1 MNARRNMETQRE
13 AADKRPGELFSPRT
27 LLAIIA
33 IGTAAFVGMI
43 YLEMFGSDDPDF
55 EIGPS
60 TYSSSALGHK
70 ALMET
75 LRRLDVPVMVSRF
88 RTAEKSG
95 EGSLLVL
102 AEPDGSQISEELLG
116 KIGNQPHGLL
126 VLPKWDGRRDG
137 SKPRWVE
144 TMSMVPVDDA
154 ELVLKHAR
162 INALV
167 KRVDGTFTVDAP
179 EFGGRV
185 ELTNPQVIIDARALK
200 PIVSLKDGVLIG
212 EADLGSGRQWVLSD
226 PDLISNHG
234 IDQGDNAVVAVSII
248 EQLRPGGGAVIF
260 DETIHGLELRPNL
273 LRTAFELPFGIVTL
287 SAAVAIAL
295 AIWAGLMRFGRPE
308 PSQRALQ
315 PGKVTLIRTTADL
328 LRQGSRKGAVGL
340 VLTRYFKAQV
350 ADLMVRLNGPRG
362 LDENR
367 QIAWLDDLAVAR
379 RLGARLQPLAAV
391 IEATAKSH
399 STDPGRA
406 LRLAADLH
414 AWKQEFLY
422 GLAKGSN
429 DR

>member
-1 MNARRNMETQRE
+1 MSTQGET
-13 AADKRPGELFSPRT
+13 AAKRPGELFSPRT

-33 IGTAAFVGMI
+33 IGTAAFVGMV
-43 YLEMFGSDDPDF
+43 YLEMFGIDDPDF
-55 EIGPS
+55 EIGPG

-75 LRRLDVPVMVSRF
+75 LRRLDVPVVVSRF
-88 RTAEKSG
+88 RTAEKTGS
-95 EGSLLVL
+95 GSLLVL
-102 AEPDGSQISEELLG
+102 AEPDDSDISEQLVEGFGDL
-116 KIGNQPHGLL
+116 PHGLL
-126 VLPKWDGRRDG
+126 VLPKWSGRRDG

-144 TMSMVPVDDA
+144 TMGLVSLDDV
-154 ELVLKHAR
+154 EEVLKRAGTDGM
-162 INALV
+162 A
-167 KRVDGTFTVDAP
+167 KRLTGTFTVEAP
-179 EFGGRV
+179 DFGGKI
-185 ELTNPQVIIDARALK
+185 ELTDPQIMIGAAVK
-200 PIVSLKDGVLIG
+200 PIVTLQGGVLIG
-212 EADLGSGRQWVLSD
+212 EANLGSGQQWVLSD

-234 IDQGDNAVVAVSII
+234 IDQGDNAIVAVSVI
-248 EQLRPGGGAVIF
+248 EALRPGGGAVIF

-295 AIWAGLMRFGRPE
+295 AIWAGLMRFGRPD

-328 LRQGSRKGAVGL
+328 LRQGSRKGTVEL
-340 VLTRYFKAQV
+340 VLTRYLKAQI
-350 ADLMVRLNGPRG
+350 ADLVARLNGPRG

-379 RLGARLQPLAAV
+379 RLGARLQPLAAA

-422 GLAKGSN
+422 GLAKGSS

>member
-1 MNARRNMETQRE
+1 VSPQSDMSAQDET
-13 AADKRPGELFSPRT
+13 AAKRAGELFSPRT

-43 YLEMFGSDDPDF
+43 YLEMFGGSDPDF
-55 EIGPS
+55 EVGPS

-75 LRRLDVPVMVSRF
+75 LRRIDVPVVASRF
-88 RTAEKSG
+88 NSAEKTG
-95 EGSLLVL
+95 QGSLLVL
-102 AEPDGSQISEELLG
+102 AEPDGSKTSEEMVG
-116 KIGNQPHGLL
+116 GFGNLPHGLL
-126 VLPKWDGRRDG
+126 VLPKWDGLRDM

-144 TMSMVPVDDA
+144 RMGLVSLDTV
-154 ELVLKHAR
+154 ELVLKRAQTDGM
-162 INALV
+162 V
-167 KRVDGTFTVDAP
+167 KRLTGTFTVEVPD
-179 EFGGRV
+179 FGGKI
-185 ELTNPQVIIDARALK
+185 ELTDPQIMIGAAVK
-200 PIVSLKDGVLIG
+200 PIVTLQGGVLIG
-212 EADLGSGRQWVLSD
+212 EANLGPGQQWVLSD
-226 PDLISNHG
+226 PDLLSNHG
-234 IDQGDNAVVAVSII
+234 IDQGDNAVVAISII
-248 EQLRPGGGAVIF
+248 EALRPGGGAVIF

-287 SAAVAIAL
+287 SAAVAVAL

-308 PSQRALQ
+308 PGRRALQ

-328 LRQGSRKGAVGL
+328 LRQGSRKGTVEL
-340 VLTRYFKAQV
+340 VLTRYLKAQI
-350 ADLMVRLNGPRG
+350 ADLVARLNGPRS

-379 RLGARLQPLAAV
+379 RLGARLQPLAAA

-414 AWKQEFLY
+414 AWKQAFLY
-422 GLAKGSN
+422 GLAKGSS

>member
-1 MNARRNMETQRE
+1 MSTQAE
-13 AADKRPGELFSPRT
+13 AKPGRPGELFSPRT

-33 IGTAAFVGMI
+33 VGTAAFVGMI
-43 YLEMFGSDDPDF
+43 YLEMFGIDDPDF

-75 LRRLDVPVMVSRF
+75 LRRIDVPVVVSRF
-88 RTAEKSG
+88 RSG
-95 EGSLLVL
+95 EKTGDGSLLVL
-102 AEPDGSQISEELLG
+102 AEPDGSDISEEL
-116 KIGNQPHGLL
+116 IGGFGNVPHGLL
-126 VLPKWDGRRDG
+126 VLPKWDGTRDR

-144 TMSMVPVDDA
+144 TMDKVPLDDV
-154 ELVLKHAR
+154 EQVLKHAQTDGM
-162 INALV
+162 V
-167 KRVDGTFTVDAP
+167 KRLNGTLTVKVPD
-179 EFGGRV
+179 FGGTV
-185 ELTNPQVIIDARALK
+185 ELTDPQIMIGAAVK
-200 PIVSLKDGVLIG
+200 PIVSLQGGVLIG
-212 EADLGSGRQWVLSD
+212 EADLGSGQQWILSD

-234 IDQGDNAVVAVSII
+234 IDQADNAVVAVSMI
-248 EQLRPGGGAVIF
+248 EALRPGGGAVIF

-273 LRTAFELPFGIVTL
+273 MRTAFELPFGIVTL
-287 SAAVAIAL
+287 SAAVAVAL

-308 PSQRALQ
+308 AGQRALQ

-328 LRQGSRKGAVGL
+328 LRQGSRKGTVEL
-340 VLTRYFKAQV
+340 VLTRYLKAQI
-350 ADLMVRLNGPRG
+350 ADLVARLNGPRG

-379 RLGARLQPLAAV
+379 RLGSRLQPLAAA
-391 IEATAKSH
+391 IETTAKSH

-422 GLAKGSN
+422 GVAKGSS

>member
-1 MNARRNMETQRE
+1 MSTE
-13 AADKRPGELFSPRT
+13 AEAKTGRPGEVFSPRT

-43 YLEMFGSDDPDF
+43 YLEMFGVDDPDF

-75 LRRLDVPVMVSRF
+75 LRRIDVPVVVSRF

-95 EGSLLVL
+95 RGSLLVL
-102 AEPDGSQISEELLG
+102 AEPDGSDTSEEMVGGLG
-116 KIGNQPHGLL
+116 DLWHGLL
-126 VLPKWDGRRDG
+126 VLPKWDGSRDR
-137 SKPRWVE
+137 SKPRWVDA
-144 TMSMVPVDDA
+144 MDMVSLDDV
-154 ELVLKHAR
+154 ELVLKKAKTDGM
-162 INALV
+162 V
-167 KRVDGTFTVDAP
+167 KRLKGTFTVEVP
-179 EFGGRV
+179 EFGGTI
-185 ELTNPQVIIDARALK
+185 ELTDPQIMIGASLR
-200 PIVSLKDGVLIG
+200 PIVSLQGGVLIG
-212 EADLGSGRQWVLSD
+212 EADLGVGQQWVLSD
-226 PDLISNHG
+226 PDVISNHG

-248 EQLRPGGGAVIF
+248 EALRPDGGPVIF

-273 LRTAFELPFGIVTL
+273 MRTAFELPFGIVTL
-287 SAAVAIAL
+287 SAAVAVAL

-308 PSQRALQ
+308 PGQRALQ

-328 LRQGSRKGAVGL
+328 LRQGSRKGTVEL
-340 VLTRYFKAQV
+340 VLTRYLKAQI
-350 ADLMVRLNGPRG
+350 ADLVARLNGPRG
-362 LDENR
+362 LTETR

-379 RLGARLQPLAAV
+379 RLGSRLQPIAAA

-422 GLAKGSN
+422 GLAKGSS

>member
-1 MNARRNMETQRE
+1 MSTQGE
-13 AADKRPGELFSPRT
+13 AKAGRPGELFSPRT

-33 IGTAAFVGMI
+33 VGTAAFVGMI
-43 YLEMFGSDDPDF
+43 YLEMFGIDDPDF

-75 LRRLDVPVMVSRF
+75 LRRIDVPVVVSRF
-88 RTAEKSG
+88 RSG
-95 EGSLLVL
+95 EKTGDGSLLVL
-102 AEPDGSQISEELLG
+102 AEPDGSDISEEL
-116 KIGNQPHGLL
+116 IGGFGDVPHGLL
-126 VLPKWDGRRDG
+126 VLPKWDGTRDR
-137 SKPRWVE
+137 SKPRWVD
-144 TMSMVPVDDA
+144 TMDKVPLDDV
-154 ELVLKHAR
+154 EQVLKHAQTDGM
-162 INALV
+162 V
-167 KRVDGTFTVDAP
+167 KRLKGTFTVEVPD
-179 EFGGRV
+179 FGGTV
-185 ELTNPQVIIDARALK
+185 ELTDPQVMIGAAVK
-200 PIVSLKDGVLIG
+200 PIVSLQGGVLIG
-212 EADLGSGRQWVLSD
+212 EADLGSGQQWILSD

-234 IDQGDNAVVAVSII
+234 IDQADNAVVAVSMI
-248 EQLRPGGGAVIF
+248 EALRPGGGAVIF

-273 LRTAFELPFGIVTL
+273 MRTAFELPFGIVTL
-287 SAAVAIAL
+287 SAAVAVAL

-308 PSQRALQ
+308 PGQRALQ

-328 LRQGSRKGAVGL
+328 LRQGSRKGTVEL
-340 VLTRYFKAQV
+340 VLTRYLKAQI
-350 ADLMVRLNGPRG
+350 ADLVVRLNGPRG

-379 RLGARLQPLAAV
+379 RLGSQLQPLVAA
-391 IEATAKSH
+391 IETTAKSH

-422 GLAKGSN
+422 GVAKGSS

>member
-1 MNARRNMETQRE
+1 MSAQGEGAAR
-13 AADKRPGELFSPRT
+13 RPGELFSPRT

-33 IGTAAFVGMI
+33 IGTAAFVGMM
-43 YLEMFGSDDPDF
+43 YLEMFGIDDPDF

-60 TYSSSALGHK
+60 TYYSSALGHK

-75 LRRLDVPVMVSRF
+75 LRRIDVPVVVSRF
-88 RTAEKSG
+88 RSAEKTG
-95 EGSLLVL
+95 RGSLLVL
-102 AEPDGSQISEELLG
+102 AEPDGGEISEELVGGLG
-116 KIGNQPHGLL
+116 DLWHGLL
-126 VLPKWDGRRDG
+126 VLPKWDGSRDS
-137 SKPRWVE
+137 SKPRWVD
-144 TMSMVPVDDA
+144 TMDLVPLDDV
-154 ELVLKHAR
+154 ELVLKRAKTDG
-162 INALV
+162 LV
-167 KRVDGTFTVDAP
+167 KRLKGTFTVAVP
-179 EFGGRV
+179 EFGGTI
-185 ELTNPQVIIDARALK
+185 ELTNPQIVIGAAVR
-200 PIVSLKDGVLIG
+200 PIVSLQGGVLIG
-212 EADLGSGRQWVLSD
+212 EADLGVGQQWVLSD

-234 IDQGDNAVVAVSII
+234 IDQGDNAVVAVSLI
-248 EQLRPGGGAVIF
+248 EALRPDGGVVMF

-287 SAAVAIAL
+287 SAAVALAL

-308 PSQRALQ
+308 AGQRALQ

-328 LRQGSRKGAVGL
+328 LRQGSRKGTVEL
-340 VLTRYFKAQV
+340 VLTRYLKAQI
-350 ADLMVRLNGPRG
+350 ADLVARLNGPRG

-367 QIAWLDDLAVAR
+367 QITWLDDLAVAR
-379 RLGARLQPLAAV
+379 RLSSRLQPLAAA

-422 GLAKGSN
+422 GLAKGSS

>member
-1 MNARRNMETQRE
+1 MSAQGET
-13 AADKRPGELFSPRT
+13 AAKRPGELFSPRT

-33 IGTAAFVGMI
+33 IGTAAFVGMV
-43 YLEMFGSDDPDF
+43 YLEMFGIDDPDF

-75 LRRLDVPVMVSRF
+75 LRRLDVPVVVSRF
-88 RTAEKSG
+88 RTAEKTGS
-95 EGSLLVL
+95 GSLLVL
-102 AEPDGSQISEELLG
+102 AEPDDSDISEELVEGFGDL
-116 KIGNQPHGLL
+116 PHGLL
-126 VLPKWDGRRDG
+126 VLPKWSGLRDG
-137 SKPRWVE
+137 AKPRWVE
-144 TMSMVPVDDA
+144 AMGLVPLDDV
-154 ELVLKHAR
+154 EEVLKRAGTEGM
-162 INALV
+162 A
-167 KRVDGTFTVDAP
+167 KRLTGTFTVDVP
-179 EFGGRV
+179 DFGGKI
-185 ELTNPQVIIDARALK
+185 ELTDPQIMIGAAVK
-200 PIVSLKDGVLIG
+200 PIVTLQGGVLIG

-248 EQLRPGGGAVIF
+248 EALRPGGGAVIF

-273 LRTAFELPFGIVTL
+273 LRTAFQLPFSIVTL

-295 AIWAGLMRFGRPE
+295 AIWAGLMRFGRPD

-328 LRQGSRKGAVGL
+328 LRQGSRKGTVEL
-340 VLTRYFKAQV
+340 VLTRYLKAQI
-350 ADLMVRLNGPRG
+350 ADLVARLNGPRG

-379 RLGARLQPLAAV
+379 RLGTRLQPLAAA

-422 GLAKGSN
+422 GLA
-429 DR
+429 

>member
-1 MNARRNMETQRE
+1 MSAQGE
-13 AADKRPGELFSPRT
+13 AASRRPGELFSPRT

-43 YLEMFGSDDPDF
+43 YLEMFGADDPDF

-75 LRRLDVPVMVSRF
+75 LRRIDVPVVVSRF
-88 RTAEKSG
+88 RTAEKTGS
-95 EGSLLVL
+95 GSLLVL
-102 AEPDGSQISEELLG
+102 AEPDGSKASEEM
-116 KIGNQPHGLL
+116 IGSLRNIPHSLL
-126 VLPKWDGRRDG
+126 VLPKWDGRRDL

-144 TMSMVPVDDA
+144 TMDKVPVDA
-154 ELVLKHAR
+154 VELVLKHAQ

-167 KRVDGTFTVDAP
+167 ERVEGTFTLDVP
-179 EFGGRV
+179 KLGGEI
-185 ELTNPQVIIDARALK
+185 ELTDPQVIIDARGVT
-200 PIVSLKDGVLIG
+200 PVVSLKGGILIG
-212 EADLGSGRQWVLSD
+212 EVNVGSGRRWVLSD
-226 PDLISNHG
+226 PDLIANHG
-234 IDQGDNAVVAVSII
+234 IDQGDNAVVAVSLI
-248 EQLRPGGGAVIF
+248 ETLRPNGGAVIF

-287 SAAVAIAL
+287 SAAVAIGL

-308 PSQRALQ
+308 PAQRALQ

-328 LRQGSRKGAVGL
+328 LRQGSRKGTVEL
-340 VLTRYFKAQV
+340 VLTRYLKAQV
-350 ADLMVRLNGPRG
+350 ADLVARLNGPRG
-362 LDENR
+362 LEENR
-367 QIAWLDDLAVAR
+367 QIAWLDDLAAAR
-379 RLGARLQPLAAV
+379 RLGSRLQPLAAA
-391 IEATAKSH
+391 IEATARSH

-422 GLAKGSN
+422 GVAKGSS

>member
-1 MNARRNMETQRE
+1 MSTE
-13 AADKRPGELFSPRT
+13 ADAKTSRPGDLFSPRT

-43 YLEMFGSDDPDF
+43 YLEMFGIDDPDF

-60 TYSSSALGHK
+60 AYSSSALGHK

-75 LRRLDVPVMVSRF
+75 LRRLDVPVVVSRF
-88 RTAEKSG
+88 RSAEKAG
-95 EGSLLVL
+95 QGSLLVL
-102 AEPDGSQISEELLG
+102 AEPDGSETSEEM
-116 KIGNQPHGLL
+116 IGGFGNVPHGLL
-126 VLPKWDGRRDG
+126 VLPKWDGWRDR

-144 TMSMVPVDDA
+144 AMDKVAVDDV
-154 ELVLKHAR
+154 ELVLKRAQ

-167 KRVDGTFTVDAP
+167 KRIQGTFTVDVP
-179 EFGGRV
+179 ELGGRV
-185 ELTNPQVIIDARALK
+185 ELTDPQVIIDARALK
-200 PIVSLKDGVLIG
+200 PIVSLKGGILIG

-226 PDLISNHG
+226 PDLIANHG
-234 IDQGDNAVVAVSII
+234 IDQGDNAVAAVSLI
-248 EQLRPGGGAVIF
+248 EALRPAGGAVIF

-273 LRTAFELPFGIVTL
+273 MRTAFELPFGIVTL

-308 PSQRALQ
+308 PGQRALQ

-328 LRQGSRKGAVGL
+328 LRQGSRKGTVEL
-340 VLTRYFKAQV
+340 VLTRYLKAQI
-350 ADLMVRLNGPRG
+350 ADLVARLNGPRG
-362 LDENR
+362 LTENR

-379 RLGARLQPLAAV
+379 RLRSRLQPIAAA
-391 IEATAKSH
+391 IEATAKSR

-422 GLAKGSN
+422 GLAKGSS

>member
-1 MNARRNMETQRE
+1 MSTE
-13 AADKRPGELFSPRT
+13 AEAKTGRPGEVFSPRT

-33 IGTAAFVGMI
+33 IGTAAFVGMM
-43 YLEMFGSDDPDF
+43 YLEMFGIDNPDF

-60 TYSSSALGHK
+60 AYSSSALGHK

-75 LRRLDVPVMVSRF
+75 LRRLDVPVVVSRF
-88 RTAEKSG
+88 RSAEKAG
-95 EGSLLVL
+95 QGSLLVL
-102 AEPDGSQISEELLG
+102 AEPDGSETSEEM
-116 KIGNQPHGLL
+116 IGGFGNVPHGLL
-126 VLPKWDGRRDG
+126 ILPKWDGRRDR

-144 TMSMVPVDDA
+144 AMDKVQVDDV
-154 ELVLKHAR
+154 ELVLKRAQ

-167 KRVDGTFTVDAP
+167 KRVEGTFTVDVP

-185 ELTNPQVIIDARALK
+185 ELTDPQVIIDARALK
-200 PIVSLKDGVLIG
+200 PIVSLKGGILIG

-226 PDLISNHG
+226 PDLIANHG
-234 IDQGDNAVVAVSII
+234 IDQGDNAVVAVSLI
-248 EQLRPGGGAVIF
+248 EALRPGSGAVIF

-287 SAAVAIAL
+287 SAAVAVAL

-308 PSQRALQ
+308 PGQRALQ

-328 LRQGSRKGAVGL
+328 LRQGSRKGTVEL
-340 VLTRYFKAQV
+340 VLTRYLKAQI
-350 ADLMVRLNGPRG
+350 ADLVARLNGPRG
-362 LDENR
+362 LTENR

-379 RLGARLQPLAAV
+379 RLRSRLQPIAAA
-391 IEATAKSH
+391 IEAMAKSR

-422 GLAKGSN
+422 GLAKGSS

>member
-1 MNARRNMETQRE
+1 MSTQGET
-13 AADKRPGELFSPRT
+13 AAKRPGELFSPRT

-33 IGTAAFVGMI
+33 IGTAAFVGMV
-43 YLEMFGSDDPDF
+43 YLEMFGTDDPDF

-75 LRRLDVPVMVSRF
+75 LRRLDVPVVVSRF
-88 RTAEKSG
+88 RTADKTGS
-95 EGSLLVL
+95 GSLLVL
-102 AEPDGSQISEELLG
+102 AEPDDSDISEELVGGFGDL
-116 KIGNQPHGLL
+116 PHGLL
-126 VLPKWDGRRDG
+126 VLPKWDGRRDS

-144 TMSMVPVDDA
+144 TMDMVSVEAVESVLERAQVD
-154 ELVLKHAR
+154 
-162 INALV
+162 ALV
-167 KRVDGTFTVDAP
+167 KRIEGTFTLDVP
-179 EFGGRV
+179 KLGGQI
-185 ELTNPQVIIDARALK
+185 ELTNPQIMIDTRGLT
-200 PIVSLKDGVLIG
+200 PVVSLKGGILIG
-212 EADLGSGRQWVLSD
+212 ETDLGSGRQWVLSD

-248 EQLRPGGGAVIF
+248 EALRPGGGAVIF

-273 LRTAFELPFGIVTL
+273 LRTAFELPFSIVTL

-295 AIWAGLMRFGRPE
+295 AIWAGLMRFGRPD

-328 LRQGSRKGAVGL
+328 LRQGSRKGTVEL
-340 VLTRYFKAQV
+340 VLTRYLKAQI
-350 ADLMVRLNGPRG
+350 ADLVARLNGPRG

-379 RLGARLQPLAAV
+379 RLGARLKPLAAA

-422 GLAKGSN
+422 GLAKGSS

>member
-1 MNARRNMETQRE
+1 MSAQGET
-13 AADKRPGELFSPRT
+13 AKRPGELFSPRT

-33 IGTAAFVGMI
+33 IGTAAFVGMV
-43 YLEMFGSDDPDF
+43 YLEMFGIDDPDF

-75 LRRLDVPVMVSRF
+75 LRRLDVPVVVSRF
-88 RTAEKSG
+88 RTAEKTGS
-95 EGSLLVL
+95 GSLLVL
-102 AEPDGSQISEELLG
+102 AEPDDSKTSEEMVAGLR
-116 KIGNQPHGLL
+116 NAPHGLL
-126 VLPKWDGRRDG
+126 VLPKWDGNRDP

-144 TMSMVPVDDA
+144 SMGLVPEETV
-154 ELVLKHAR
+154 ESVLQHAQM
-162 INALV
+162 NALV
-167 KRVDGTFTVDAP
+167 KRAEGTFTLDLP
-179 EFGGRV
+179 QFGGQI
-185 ELTNPQVIIDARALK
+185 ELTNPQVIIDAHGLT
-200 PIVSLKDGVLIG
+200 PVVSFKGGMLIG
-212 EADLGSGRQWVLSD
+212 KTSLGSGTRWVLSD

-248 EQLRPGGGAVIF
+248 EALRPGGGAVIF

-273 LRTAFELPFGIVTL
+273 LRTAFQLPFSIVTL

-295 AIWAGLMRFGRPE
+295 AIWAALLRFGRPDS
-308 PSQRALQ
+308 SQRALQ

-328 LRQGSRKGAVGL
+328 LRQGSRKGTVEL
-340 VLTRYFKAQV
+340 VLTRYLKAQI
-350 ADLMVRLNGPRG
+350 ADLVARLNGPRG

-379 RLGARLQPLAAV
+379 RLDGRLQPLAAA

-422 GLAKGSN
+422 GLAKGSS

>member
-1 MNARRNMETQRE
+1 MSVQGETVT
-13 AADKRPGELFSPRT
+13 KRPGELFSPRT

-33 IGTAAFVGMI
+33 IGTAAFVGMV
-43 YLEMFGSDDPDF
+43 YLEMFGIDDPDF

-75 LRRLDVPVMVSRF
+75 LRRLDVPVVVSRF
-88 RTAEKSG
+88 RTAEKTGS
-95 EGSLLVL
+95 GSLLVL
-102 AEPDGSQISEELLG
+102 AEPDDSDISEELVEGFGDL
-116 KIGNQPHGLL
+116 PHGLL
-126 VLPKWDGRRDG
+126 VLPKWSGLRDG

-144 TMSMVPVDDA
+144 AMGLVPLDDV
-154 ELVLKHAR
+154 EEVLERAGTDGM
-162 INALV
+162 A
-167 KRVDGTFTVDAP
+167 KRLKGTFTVDVP
-179 EFGGRV
+179 DFGGKI
-185 ELTNPQVIIDARALK
+185 ELTDPQIMIGAALK
-200 PIVSLKDGVLIG
+200 PIVTLQGGVLIG

-248 EQLRPGGGAVIF
+248 EAMRPSGGPVIF

-273 LRTAFELPFGIVTL
+273 LRTAFQLPFSIVTL

-295 AIWAGLMRFGRPE
+295 AIWAGLMRFGRPD

-328 LRQGSRKGAVGL
+328 LRQGSRKGTVEL
-340 VLTRYFKAQV
+340 VLTRYLKAQI
-350 ADLMVRLNGPRG
+350 ADLVARLNGPRG

-379 RLGARLQPLAAV
+379 RLGARLQPLAAA

-422 GLAKGSN
+422 GLAKGSS

>member
-1 MNARRNMETQRE
+1 MTTQTETAPR
-13 AADKRPGELFSPRT
+13 RPGEVFSPRT

-43 YLEMFGSDDPDF
+43 YLEMFGVDDPDF

-75 LRRLDVPVMVSRF
+75 LRRIDVPVVVSRF
-88 RTAEKSG
+88 RSAEKAGRS
-95 EGSLLVL
+95 SLLVL
-102 AEPDGSQISEELLG
+102 AEPDGSETSEQMLG
-116 KIGNQPHGLL
+116 GFGDLWHGLL
-126 VLPKWDGRRDG
+126 VLPKWNGLPDR

-144 TMSMVPVDDA
+144 TMDMVPLDDV
-154 ELVLKHAR
+154 ELVLKRAKSDGM
-162 INALV
+162 V
-167 KRVDGTFTVDAP
+167 KRLKGTFTVDVP
-179 EFGGRV
+179 EFGGTI
-185 ELTNPQVIIDARALK
+185 ELTDPQIMIGSAVR
-200 PIVSLKDGVLIG
+200 PIVSLQGGVLIG
-212 EADLGSGRQWVLSD
+212 EVDLGNGQQWVLSD
-226 PDLISNHG
+226 PDVISNHG

-248 EQLRPGGGAVIF
+248 ETLRPAGGAVIF

-273 LRTAFELPFGIVTL
+273 MRTAFELPFGIVTL

-295 AIWAGLMRFGRPE
+295 AVWAGLMRFGRPL
-308 PSQRALQ
+308 PGQRALQ

-328 LRQGSRKGAVGL
+328 LRQGSRKGTVEL
-340 VLTRYFKAQV
+340 VLTRYLKAQV
-350 ADLMVRLNGPRG
+350 ADLVARLNGPRG

-379 RLGARLQPLAAV
+379 RLGSRLQPLAAA
-391 IEATAKSH
+391 IETTAKSH

-422 GLAKGSN
+422 GVAKGSS

>member
-1 MNARRNMETQRE
+1 MSGQAEGR
-13 AADKRPGELFSPRT
+13 AGRPGELFSPRT

-43 YLEMFGSDDPDF
+43 YLEKFGIDDPDF

-70 ALMET
+70 ALVET
-75 LRRLDVPVMVSRF
+75 LRRLDVPVVVSRF
-88 RTAEKSG
+88 RSAEKTG
-95 EGSLLVL
+95 AGSLLVL
-102 AEPDGSQISEELLG
+102 AEPDDSETSKELLA
-116 KIGNQPHGLL
+116 NFHDAVHGLL
-126 VLPKWDGRRDG
+126 VLPKWDGSRDVA
-137 SKPRWVE
+137 KPRWVG
-144 TMSMVPVDDA
+144 SMGMVGEEAVEAVLEAA
-154 ELVLKHAR
+154 E
-162 INALV
+162 IDALV
-167 KRVDGTFTVDAP
+167 KRVDGTFTLDAP
-179 EFGGRV
+179 TLGGQI
-185 ELTNPQVIIDARALK
+185 ELTNPQVIIDSQGLT
-200 PIVSLKDGVLIG
+200 PVVSFKGGILIG
-212 EADLGSGRQWVLSD
+212 KTANSSGRLWVLSD
-226 PDLISNHG
+226 PDIIANHG

-248 EQLRPGGGAVIF
+248 ESLRPRGGGVIF

-308 PSQRALQ
+308 PGRRALQ

-328 LRQGSRKGAVGL
+328 LRQGSRKGTVEL
-340 VLTRYFKAQV
+340 VLTRYLKAQI
-350 ADLMVRLNGPRG
+350 ADLVARLNGPRG
-362 LDENR
+362 LTESR

-379 RLGARLQPLAAV
+379 RLRSRLQPLATE
-391 IEATAKSH
+391 IEATARSH

-422 GLAKGSN
+422 GLAKGSS

>member
-1 MNARRNMETQRE
+1 MTTHDE
-13 AADKRPGELFSPRT
+13 AAAKRPGELFSSRT
-27 LLAIIA
+27 LLGIIA

-43 YLEMFGSDDPDF
+43 YLQMFGIDDPDF

-70 ALMET
+70 ALIET
-75 LRRLDVPVMVSRF
+75 LRRLDVPVVVSRF
-88 RTAEKSG
+88 ATADKTG
-95 EGSLLVL
+95 GGSLLVL
-102 AEPDGSQISEELLG
+102 AEPDGSDTSEEMLEEFG
-116 KIGNQPHGLL
+116 EQRHGLL
-126 VLPKWDGRRDG
+126 VLPKWDGLRDR

-144 TMSMVPVDDA
+144 TMDTVPLDDV
-154 ELVLKHAR
+154 ELVLKRAG
-162 INALV
+162 ADGMV
-167 KRVDGTFTVDAP
+167 KRLSGTFTVEVPDL
-179 EFGGRV
+179 GGKI
-185 ELTNPQVIIDARALK
+185 ELTNPQIMIGAAVK
-200 PIVSLKDGVLIG
+200 PIVSLQGGVLIG
-212 EADLGSGRQWVLSD
+212 ESEFGAGEQWVLSD

-234 IDQGDNAVVAVSII
+234 IDQGDNAVVAVSMI
-248 EQLRPGGGAVIF
+248 EALRPGGGPVIF

-273 LRTAFELPFGIVTL
+273 MRAAFELPFSIVTL

-295 AIWAGLMRFGRPE
+295 AIWAGLVRFGRPD

-328 LRQGSRKGAVGL
+328 LRQGSRKGTVEL
-340 VLTRYFKAQV
+340 VLTRYLKAQI
-350 ADLMVRLNGPRG
+350 ADLVARLNGPRG

-367 QIAWLDDLAVAR
+367 QIAWLEDLAVAR
-379 RLGARLQPLAAV
+379 RLGARLRPLAAA

-422 GLAKGSN
+422 GLAKGSS

>member
-1 MNARRNMETQRE
+1 MSAQGQ
-13 AADKRPGELFSPRT
+13 AAAKRPGELFSPRT

-33 IGTAAFVGMI
+33 IGTAAFVGMV
-43 YLEMFGSDDPDF
+43 YLEMFGIDDPDF

-70 ALMET
+70 ALVET
-75 LRRLDVPVMVSRF
+75 LRRLDVPVVVSRF
-88 RTAEKSG
+88 RTAEKTG
-95 EGSLLVL
+95 NGSLLVL
-102 AEPDGSQISEELLG
+102 AEPDDSEISEEMLG
-116 KIGNQPHGLL
+116 EFGNQRQGLL

-144 TMSMVPVDDA
+144 TMDMVPEQTVDA
-154 ELVLKHAR
+154 VLQAAQM
-162 INALV
+162 NAVV
-167 KRVDGTFTVDAP
+167 KRMEGTFTLDVP
-179 EFGGRV
+179 KLGGRI
-185 ELTNPQVIIDARALK
+185 ELTDPQVIIDARGLT
-200 PIVSLKDGVLIG
+200 PVVSFKGGILIG
-212 EADLGSGRQWVLSD
+212 ETSLGSGTRWVLSD
-226 PDLISNHG
+226 PDIIANHG

-248 EQLRPGGGAVIF
+248 EALRPSGGAVIF
-260 DETIHGLELRPNL
+260 DETVHGLELRPNL
-273 LRTAFELPFGIVTL
+273 LRTAFQLPFSIVTL

-308 PSQRALQ
+308 PGQRALQ

-328 LRQGSRKGAVGL
+328 LRQGSRKGTVEL
-340 VLTRYFKAQV
+340 VLTRYLKAQI
-350 ADLMVRLNGPRG
+350 ADLVARLNGPRG

-379 RLGARLQPLAAV
+379 RLGARLQPLAAA

-422 GLAKGSN
+422 GLAKGSS

>member
-1 MNARRNMETQRE
+1 MSTQAETK
-13 AADKRPGELFSPRT
+13 AGRPGEVFSPRT

-33 IGTAAFVGMI
+33 VGTAAFVGMI
-43 YLEMFGSDDPDF
+43 YLEMFGIDDPDF

-75 LRRLDVPVMVSRF
+75 LRRIDVPVVVSRF
-88 RTAEKSG
+88 RSG
-95 EGSLLVL
+95 EKTGDGSLLVL
-102 AEPDGSQISEELLG
+102 AEPDGSDISEELIGGLG
-116 KIGNQPHGLL
+116 NVPHGLL
-126 VLPKWDGRRDG
+126 VLPKWDGMRDR

-144 TMSMVPVDDA
+144 TMDKVPLDDVEQVMKRA
-154 ELVLKHAR
+154 QTDGMIRRLK
-162 INALV
+162 
-167 KRVDGTFTVDAP
+167 GTFTVEVPD
-179 EFGGRV
+179 FGGTV
-185 ELTNPQVIIDARALK
+185 ELTDPQVMIGAAVK
-200 PIVSLKDGVLIG
+200 PIVSLQGGVLIG
-212 EADLGSGRQWVLSD
+212 EADLGSGQQWILSD

-234 IDQGDNAVVAVSII
+234 IDQADNAVVAVSMI
-248 EQLRPGGGAVIF
+248 EALRPGGGAVIF

-273 LRTAFELPFGIVTL
+273 MRTAFELPFGIVTL
-287 SAAVAIAL
+287 SAAVAVAL

-308 PSQRALQ
+308 AGQRALQ

-328 LRQGSRKGAVGL
+328 LRQGSRKGTVEL
-340 VLTRYFKAQV
+340 VLTRYLKAQI
-350 ADLMVRLNGPRG
+350 ADLVARLNGPRG

-379 RLGARLQPLAAV
+379 RLGSRLQPLAAA
-391 IEATAKSH
+391 IETTAKSH

-422 GLAKGSN
+422 GVAKGSS

>member
-1 MNARRNMETQRE
+1 MSTQGGMSAQGET
-13 AADKRPGELFSPRT
+13 AAKRPGELFSPRT

-33 IGTAAFVGMI
+33 IGTAAFVGMV
-43 YLEMFGSDDPDF
+43 YLEMFGIDDPDF

-70 ALMET
+70 ALLET
-75 LRRLDVPVMVSRF
+75 LRRIDVPVVVSRF
-88 RTAEKSG
+88 RTAEKTGS
-95 EGSLLVL
+95 GSLLVL
-102 AEPDGSQISEELLG
+102 AEPDDSDISEELVEGFGDL
-116 KIGNQPHGLL
+116 PHGLL
-126 VLPKWDGRRDG
+126 VLPKWSGLRDG
-137 SKPRWVE
+137 SKPRWIEAMGLVPLDDVE
-144 TMSMVPVDDA
+144 Q
-154 ELVLKHAR
+154 VLKSAGTDGM
-162 INALV
+162 A
-167 KRVDGTFTVDAP
+167 KRLKGTFTVDVP
-179 EFGGRV
+179 DFGGKI
-185 ELTNPQVIIDARALK
+185 ELTDPQIMIGAAVK
-200 PIVSLKDGVLIG
+200 PIVTLQGGVLIG

-248 EQLRPGGGAVIF
+248 EALRPDGGAVIF

-273 LRTAFELPFGIVTL
+273 LRTAFQLPFSIVTL

-295 AIWAGLMRFGRPE
+295 AIWAGLMRFGRPD

-328 LRQGSRKGAVGL
+328 LRQGSRKGTVEL
-340 VLTRYFKAQV
+340 VLTRYLKAQI
-350 ADLMVRLNGPRG
+350 ADLVARLNGPRG

-379 RLGARLQPLAAV
+379 RLGARLQPLAAA

-422 GLAKGSN
+422 GLAKGSS

>member
-1 MNARRNMETQRE
+1 MSTE
-13 AADKRPGELFSPRT
+13 AEAKTGRPGEVFSPRT

-33 IGTAAFVGMI
+33 IGTAAFVGMM
-43 YLEMFGSDDPDF
+43 YLEMFGIDNPDF

-60 TYSSSALGHK
+60 AYSSSALGHK

-75 LRRLDVPVMVSRF
+75 LRRLDVPVVVSRF
-88 RTAEKSG
+88 RSAEKAG
-95 EGSLLVL
+95 QGSLLVL
-102 AEPDGSQISEELLG
+102 AEPDGSEASEEM
-116 KIGNQPHGLL
+116 IGGFGNVPHGLL
-126 VLPKWDGRRDG
+126 VLPKWDGRRDR

-144 TMSMVPVDDA
+144 AMDKIQVDDV
-154 ELVLKHAR
+154 ELVLKRAQ

-167 KRVDGTFTVDAP
+167 KRVEGTFTVDVP

-185 ELTNPQVIIDARALK
+185 ELTDPQVIIDARALK
-200 PIVSLKDGVLIG
+200 PIVSLKGGILIG

-226 PDLISNHG
+226 PDLIANHG
-234 IDQGDNAVVAVSII
+234 IDQGDNAVVAVSLI
-248 EQLRPGGGAVIF
+248 EALRPGSGAVIF

-287 SAAVAIAL
+287 SAAVAVAL

-308 PSQRALQ
+308 PGQRALQ

-328 LRQGSRKGAVGL
+328 LRQGSRKGTVEL
-340 VLTRYFKAQV
+340 VLTRYLKAQI
-350 ADLMVRLNGPRG
+350 ADLVTRLNGPRG
-362 LDENR
+362 LTENR

-379 RLGARLQPLAAV
+379 RLRSRLQPIAAA
-391 IEATAKSH
+391 IEATAKSR

-422 GLAKGSN
+422 GLAKGSS

>member
-1 MNARRNMETQRE
+1 MSSEGE
-13 AADKRPGELFSPRT
+13 AKMGRPGELFSPRT

-43 YLEMFGSDDPDF
+43 YLEMFGGGDPDL
-55 EIGPS
+55 EVGPS

-75 LRRLDVPVMVSRF
+75 LRRLDVPVVVSRF
-88 RTAEKSG
+88 RTAEKTG
-95 EGSLLVL
+95 PDSLLVL
-102 AEPDGSQISEELLG
+102 AEPDDSETSEQM
-116 KIGNQPHGLL
+116 IGAFGNVPRGLL
-126 VLPKWDGRRDG
+126 VLPKWDGSRDR
-137 SKPRWVE
+137 SKPRWVGA
-144 TMSMVPVDDA
+144 MGQVPL
-154 ELVLKHAR
+154 EKIEQVLERAQ

-167 KRVDGTFTVDAP
+167 KRVDGTFTLDVP
-179 EFGGRV
+179 ELGGRI
-185 ELTNPQVIIDARALK
+185 ELTDPQVMIDARALK
-200 PIVSLKDGVLIG
+200 PIVSLQGGVLVG
-212 EADLGSGRQWVLSD
+212 EADLGAGGQWVLSD

-234 IDQGDNAVVAVSII
+234 IDQADNAVVAVSLI
-248 EQLRPGGGAVIF
+248 ESLRPGGGPVIF

-308 PSQRALQ
+308 PGQRALQ

-328 LRQGSRKGAVGL
+328 LRQGSRKGTVEL
-340 VLTRYFKAQV
+340 VLTRYLKAQV
-350 ADLMVRLNGPRG
+350 ADLVARLNGPRG
-362 LDENR
+362 LTENR
-367 QIAWLDDLAVAR
+367 QIAWLDDLSTAR
-379 RLGARLQPLAAV
+379 RLRSRLQPIAAA
-391 IEATAKSH
+391 IESTARSH

-422 GLAKGSN
+422 GLAKGSG

>member
-1 MNARRNMETQRE
+1 MSAQGE
-13 AADKRPGELFSPRT
+13 AASRRPGELFSPRT

-43 YLEMFGSDDPDF
+43 YLEMFGTDDPDF

-75 LRRLDVPVMVSRF
+75 LRRIDVPVVVSRF
-88 RTAEKSG
+88 RSAEKTG
-95 EGSLLVL
+95 RGSLLVL
-102 AEPDGSQISEELLG
+102 AEPDGSDTSEELVGGLG
-116 KIGNQPHGLL
+116 DLWHGLL
-126 VLPKWDGRRDG
+126 VLPKWDGNRDR
-137 SKPRWVE
+137 SKPRWVDA
-144 TMSMVPVDDA
+144 MGLVPLDDV
-154 ELVLKHAR
+154 ELVLKQAKTDG
-162 INALV
+162 LV
-167 KRVDGTFTVDAP
+167 KRLKGTFTVEVPD
-179 EFGGRV
+179 FGGTI
-185 ELTNPQVIIDARALK
+185 ELTDPQIMIGAAVR
-200 PIVSLKDGVLIG
+200 PIVSLQGGVLIG
-212 EADLGSGRQWVLSD
+212 EADLGVGQQWVLSD

-248 EQLRPGGGAVIF
+248 EALRPAGGAVIF

-273 LRTAFELPFGIVTL
+273 LRAAFELPFGIVSL
-287 SAAVAIAL
+287 SGAVAIAL

-308 PSQRALQ
+308 PGQRALQ

-328 LRQGSRKGAVGL
+328 LRQGSRKGTVEL
-340 VLTRYFKAQV
+340 VLTRYLKAQI
-350 ADLMVRLNGPRG
+350 ADLVARLNGPRG

-379 RLGARLQPLAAV
+379 RLRSRLQPLAAA

-422 GLAKGSN
+422 GLAKGSS

>member
-1 MNARRNMETQRE
+1 MSTQGGMSAQGET
-13 AADKRPGELFSPRT
+13 AAKRPGELFSPRT

-33 IGTAAFVGMI
+33 IGTAAFVGMV
-43 YLEMFGSDDPDF
+43 YLEMFGTDDPDF

-75 LRRLDVPVMVSRF
+75 LRRLDVPVVVSRF
-88 RTAEKSG
+88 RTAEKTGS
-95 EGSLLVL
+95 GSLLVL
-102 AEPDGSQISEELLG
+102 AEPDDSDISEELLDG
-116 KIGNQPHGLL
+116 FENQRHGLL

-144 TMSMVPVDDA
+144 TMATVPLDDV
-154 ELVLKHAR
+154 EEVLKRAG
-162 INALV
+162 ADGMV
-167 KRVDGTFTVDAP
+167 KRLKGTFTVEVPDL
-179 EFGGRV
+179 GGKI
-185 ELTNPQVIIDARALK
+185 ELTDPQIMIGAAVK
-200 PIVSLKDGVLIG
+200 PVVSLQGGVLIG
-212 EADLGSGRQWVLSD
+212 ESDFGVGEQWVLSD

-234 IDQGDNAVVAVSII
+234 IDQADNAVVAISII
-248 EQLRPGGGAVIF
+248 ERLRPDGGAVIF

-273 LRTAFELPFGIVTL
+273 LRTAFQLPFSIVTL

-295 AIWAGLMRFGRPE
+295 AIWAGLMRFGRPD

-328 LRQGSRKGAVGL
+328 LRQGSRKGTVEL
-340 VLTRYFKAQV
+340 VLTRYLKAQI
-350 ADLMVRLNGPRG
+350 ADLVARLNGPRG

-379 RLGARLQPLAAV
+379 RLGARLQPLAAA

-422 GLAKGSN
+422 GLAKGSS

>member
-1 MNARRNMETQRE
+1 MSTQAE
-13 AADKRPGELFSPRT
+13 AKTGRPGEVFSPRT

-33 IGTAAFVGMI
+33 VGTAAFVGMI
-43 YLEMFGSDDPDF
+43 YLEMFGIDDPDF

-75 LRRLDVPVMVSRF
+75 LRRIDVPVVVSRF
-88 RTAEKSG
+88 RSG
-95 EGSLLVL
+95 EKTGDGSLLVL
-102 AEPDGSQISEELLG
+102 AEPDGSDISEELVG
-116 KIGNQPHGLL
+116 GFGNVPHGLL
-126 VLPKWDGRRDG
+126 VLPKWDGKRDR

-144 TMSMVPVDDA
+144 TMDKVSLDDV
-154 ELVLKHAR
+154 ESVLKRAQADGMIR
-162 INALV
+162 RL
-167 KRVDGTFTVDAP
+167 KGTFTVDVP
-179 EFGGRV
+179 DFGGTV
-185 ELTNPQVIIDARALK
+185 ELTDPQVMIGAAVK
-200 PIVSLKDGVLIG
+200 PIVSLQGGVLIG
-212 EADLGSGRQWVLSD
+212 EADLGSGQQWILSD
-226 PDLISNHG
+226 PDLIANHG
-234 IDQGDNAVVAVSII
+234 IDQADNAVVAVSMI
-248 EQLRPGGGAVIF
+248 EALRPGGGAVIF

-273 LRTAFELPFGIVTL
+273 MRTAFELPFGIVTL
-287 SAAVAIAL
+287 SAAVAVAL

-308 PSQRALQ
+308 AGQRALQ

-328 LRQGSRKGAVGL
+328 LRQGSRKGTVEL
-340 VLTRYFKAQV
+340 VLTRYLKAQI
-350 ADLMVRLNGPRG
+350 ADLVARLNGPRG

-379 RLGARLQPLAAV
+379 RLGSRLQPLAAA
-391 IEATAKSH
+391 IETTAKSH

-422 GLAKGSN
+422 GVAKGSS

>member
-1 MNARRNMETQRE
+1 MSVQGE
-13 AADKRPGELFSPRT
+13 AASRRPGEPFSPRT

-43 YLEMFGSDDPDF
+43 YLEMFGVDDPDF

-75 LRRLDVPVMVSRF
+75 LRRIDVPVVVSRF
-88 RTAEKSG
+88 RTAEKTNRS
-95 EGSLLVL
+95 SLLVL
-102 AEPDGSQISEELLG
+102 AEPDGSEVSEELVGDFGDLW
-116 KIGNQPHGLL
+116 HGLL
-126 VLPKWDGRRDG
+126 VLPKWDGSRDR

-144 TMSMVPVDDA
+144 TMDMVPLDDV
-154 ELVLKHAR
+154 ELVLKRAKTDGM
-162 INALV
+162 V
-167 KRVDGTFTVDAP
+167 KRLNGTFTIDVPD
-179 EFGGRV
+179 FGGKI
-185 ELTNPQVIIDARALK
+185 ELIDPQIMIGAAVR
-200 PIVSLKDGVLIG
+200 PIVSLQGGVLIG
-212 EADLGSGRQWVLSD
+212 EADLGNGQQWVLSD
-226 PDLISNHG
+226 PDVISNHG

-248 EQLRPGGGAVIF
+248 EVLRPTGGAVIF

-308 PSQRALQ
+308 PAQRALQ

-328 LRQGSRKGAVGL
+328 LRQGSRKGTVEL
-340 VLTRYFKAQV
+340 VLTRYLKAQV
-350 ADLMVRLNGPRG
+350 ADLVARLNGPRG

-367 QIAWLDDLAVAR
+367 QIAWLDDLADAR
-379 RLGARLQPLAAV
+379 RLGSRLQPLAAA
-391 IEATAKSH
+391 IETTARSH

-422 GLAKGSN
+422 GLAKGSS